1 MVDLPEAAGRGAGG
15 FLGGLFN
22 NPGIV
27 ILGGLAIALAFF
39 SGDIRKAFGSL
50 GESIGNIGSLELPDI
65 QLPTINFPEITFP
78 SFGDI
83 TFPSFGDIFGGGPSE
98 PESAPLT
105 PAGGGGF
112 NPADQPVLPTDIDI
126 ALGEGA
132 TPEDIATMIGI
143 DPTDPNL
150 DPTKFLPPIP
160 EEGDPLFIGPVQPEE
175 PFSLPPT
182 PEPITTPQLPPGFTG
197 GGPSFEGGTIFENPI
212 DTLIEVL
219 AAFPGLTASQAAD
232 FLGEFSGILPSELG
246 SISPDIIN
254 IVGDPSQPI
263 TLLPAS
269 SEELTGL
276 TPEQIFEQLFGNV
289 QNPDF

>member
-1 MVDLPEAAGRGAGG
+1 MVNAPEAAGRGAGG

-22 NPGIV
+22 NPGVV

-50 GESIGNIGSLELPDI
+50 GESIGSIGDIQLPDI

-83 TFPSFGDIFGGGPSE
+83 TFPSFGDIFGGGDPV
-98 PESAPLT
+98 SAPLT
-105 PAGGGGF
+105 QPGEGGF

-132 TPEDIATMIGI
+132 TPDDIAGMIGI
-143 DPTDPNL
+143 DPTDPNQ
-150 DPTKFLPPIP
+150 DPTLFQPPMDPALADEPSDAELFAQDFP
-160 EEGDPLFIGPVQPEE
+160 ETFV
-175 PFSLPPT
+175 
-182 PEPITTPQLPPGFTG
+182 PITPISPILPPGFEG
-197 GGPSFEGGTIFENPI
+197 GGVSFEGGTIFENPI
-212 DTLIEVL
+212 DTLTEVL
-219 AAFPGLTASQAAD
+219 SAFPQLTASQAAD
-232 FLGEFSGILPSELG
+232 FLGEFSGILPSELPG
-246 SISPDIIN
+246 VSPDIIN
-254 IVGDPSQPI
+254 IMGDPSQPI

-276 TPEQIFEQLFGNV
+276 TPEQIFSQLFGDV

>member
-22 NPGIV
+22 NPGVV

-50 GESIGNIGSLELPDI
+50 GESIGSIGDIQLPDI
-65 QLPTINFPEITFP
+65 TLPTINFPEITFP

-83 TFPSFGDIFGGGPSE
+83 FGGGPSG

-132 TPEDIATMIGI
+132 TPTEIAAMIPP

-150 DPTKFLPPIP
+150 DPTKFLPPVP
-160 EEGDPLFIGPVQPEE
+160 EEGDPAFIGPIQP
-175 PFSLPPT
+175 FTLPEIPISPT
-182 PEPITTPQLPPGFTG
+182 PEIVSIFEQPFTG

-212 DTLIEVL
+212 DTLLEVL
-219 AAFPGLTASQAAD
+219 AAFPQLTASQAAD

-246 SISPDIIN
+246 SVSPDIIN

-276 TPEQIFEQLFGNV
+276 TPEQIFAQLFGNV